1 MKVAINGFGRIG
13 RIIFRIAFDRGV
25 DIVAINDVHGVK
37 NAAYMLKYDTVYGR
51 YDKKVSIKGKNLI
64 VNGKTIEVISERD
77 VSKLPWKKLGV
88 DIVIESTGVLR
99 DPKEISKHQKSGAKY
114 VIVTAPCK
122 GGKPDITVILGV
134 NSDKLKKEHK
144 IISVASCTTNCLVP
158 IVKVLNDK
166 FKIKWAMMTTIHAY
180 TNDQDLQDSS
190 NKKIRRGRAAAQ
202 NIIPTTTGA
211 SESVTEVIPEL
222 LGKIKG
228 LAIRVPVIC
237 GSLIDLTAELERNFT
252 VNQINN
258 EFKKLSEGKM
268 KGIIGYSEDPL
279 VSSDII
285 GDSRSAI
292 IDSLTTAKDGNLI
305 RVLAW
310 YDNEYGYSCRV
321 VDVIKML
328 ENIQ

>member
-114 VIVTAPCK
+114 AIVTAPCK

-180 TNDQDLQDSS
+180 TNDQSLQDSS